1 MEYKKK
7 NFREKMISDYYRK
20 IIEKRTEV
28 KLLEADIA
36 GLFSKVAEEIEFDIS
51 RFDGKALQ
59 TPKLER
65 VWRVIDTKVTPYS
78 NRDFIIVTFSF
89 AANPSQIVGKNP
101 VTKKEKE
108 LIKKMQNFWDN
119 GRMYYLRNDFVA
131 LDKELRDL
139 SHGYKCILDSEFEF
153 DINDFMNEKDILYSQ
168 YNFSDLEE
176 GGYCSSRN
184 LKDYKEL
191 SETL

>member
-36 GLFSKVAEEIEFDIS
+36 GLFSKVAEEIEFDM
-51 RFDGKALQ
+51 
-59 TPKLER
+59 
-65 VWRVIDTKVTPYS
+65 
-78 NRDFIIVTFSF
+78 
-89 AANPSQIVGKNP
+89 
-101 VTKKEKE
+101 KKEKE
-108 LIKKMQNFWDN
+108 LIKKMQNYWDN

-139 SHGYKCILDSEFEF
+139 SHGYKCIFDSEFEF